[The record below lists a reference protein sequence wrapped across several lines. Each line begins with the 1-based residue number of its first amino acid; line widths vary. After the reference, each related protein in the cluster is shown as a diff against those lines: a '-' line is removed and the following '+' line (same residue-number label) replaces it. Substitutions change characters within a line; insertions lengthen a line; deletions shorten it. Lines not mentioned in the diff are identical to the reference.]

1 MIRPLTP
8 LACVA
13 GLFVATA
20 ASHAATVIQL
30 DFNDAVG
37 NQSLVNRGTAAATAS
52 FSGNAGFATD
62 AGAPPNGPQSDA
74 GTFDGSSG
82 GADFSQNFSQF
93 HNLNNLTITAW
104 VNLDNTTF
112 GSTRRIVDGADIAN
126 SPSTIRDG
134 FELLQVSDGRLQFR
148 RNGDLE
154 TSTSAVSAG
163 TWTFVAAV
171 FSSGQDVDF
180 FITTTAGNVGTADSV
195 SFSVSEAL
203 AATTDNLVIGR
214 TNSAFF
220 GNDERVFPGDIDN
233 VRIYDT
239 ALTAS
244 ELNAVSSF
252 DDAVIPVPP
261 SIAMGLVLLLGVI
274 GRRPRRS

>member
-1 MIRPLTP
+1 MVHPLTP

-37 NQSLVNRGTAAATAS
+37 NQSLVNRGSAAATAS

-74 GTFDGSSG
+74 GTFDGASG

-93 HNLNNLTITAW
+93 HNLNELTVTAW

-112 GSTRRIVDGADIAN
+112 SSTRRIVDGADIAG
-126 SPSTIRDG
+126 SMTRDG
-134 FELLQVSDGRLQFR
+134 FELMQVSDGRLQFR
-148 RNGDLE
+148 RNGDVQ
-154 TSTSAVSAG
+154 TSTSMVSSG

-233 VRIYDT
+233 VRIYDS
-239 ALTAS
+239 ALSAS
-244 ELNAVSSF
+244 ELDAVSQF
-252 DDAVIPVPP
+252 NDIPEPTSV
-261 SIAMGLVLLLGVI
+261 ALVAFGGVMLLS
-274 GRRPRRS
+274 RRRSQ